1 MKSEQEYPGGFDSLT
16 IRELLDDLVNAHISK
31 AVTSER
37 MKPADRLQDLAF
49 IQKTIVQAAHLVR
62 SVIEEKE
69 GAYLIGNNTAAQYVG
84 QHTQGERE

>member
-1 MKSEQEYPGGFDSLT
+1 MKSEQKYPGGFDSLT

-37 MKPADRLQDLAF
+37 MKPTDRLQDLAT

-69 GAYLIGNNTAAQYVG
+69 GEYLIGNNTAAHYVG